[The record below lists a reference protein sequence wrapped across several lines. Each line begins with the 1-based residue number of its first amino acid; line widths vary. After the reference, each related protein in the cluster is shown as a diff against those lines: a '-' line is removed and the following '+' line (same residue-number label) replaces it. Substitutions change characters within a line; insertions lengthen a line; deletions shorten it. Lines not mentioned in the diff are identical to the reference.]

1 MIPRILKLF
10 GTRRQGNYHH
20 RPAMLETGIGK
31 ARIQVTGRQT
41 SESIFQITPRTTDP
55 FQLPEY
61 GVCPVGGNGVKNPYV
76 PVVFRY
82 VEILNNHVL
91 QHIFPHDRS
100 TRTYTVGVESCKGQP
115 VVTVRVVDI
124 VLYKQSQMGIVGN
137 R

>member
-1 MIPRILKLF
+1 MPAQMPLFMVPRVLKLF
-10 GTRRQGNYHH
+10 GTRRHGNYHH

-61 GVCPVGGNGVKNPYV
+61 GACPVGGNGVKNPYV

-91 QHIFPHDRS
+91 
-100 TRTYTVGVESCKGQP
+100 
-115 VVTVRVVDI
+115 
-124 VLYKQSQMGIVGN
+124 
-137 R
+137 